1 MKIHFFGHSGIL
13 LEDTLTVL
21 IDPWLNNNPLAKSK
35 LKILLK
41 LIILLPLIIILI
53 MLMTYQ

>member
-21 IDPWLNNNPLAKSK
+21 IDPWLNNNPLAKIK
-35 LKILLK
+35 AEN
-41 LIILLPLIIILI
+41 IIN
-53 MLMTYQ
+53 